1 MSAMPNPISTPRLR
15 SRQLASERR
24 RSNSAPSR
32 AKLVTMTPAARPT
45 DRSTVRSLPNPRSIP
60 KWLRMLVLAQRGSSI
75 VTFTLVGLTL
85 LVYGWTVYSQEL
97 WGRQYR
103 QLEALQRQE
112 RQLTATNEA
121 LKQNLAQQ
129 AEQPDSQLA
138 PPNPSSI
145 IFMPPAS
152 PRPTTAPAPTSA
164 TPLAPNR
171 PLAY

>member
-1 MSAMPNPISTPRLR
+1 MSAMPNPVPTPRLR
-15 SRQLASERR
+15 SRQLASQ
-24 RSNSAPSR
+24 RSRNAPASPP
-32 AKLVTMTPAARPT
+32 KLVSVPPAARPS
-45 DRSTVRSLPNPRSIP
+45 DRSSVRSLPNSRSIP
-60 KWLRMLVLAQRGSSI
+60 KWLRLLVLAQRGSSI
-75 VTFTLVGLTL
+75 VTFTLVGSTL
-85 LVYGWTVYSQEL
+85 LVYGWTVYAQEL

-129 AEQPDSQLA
+129 AEQPNSQLA
-138 PPNPSSI
+138 LPNPNSI

-152 PRPTTAPAPTSA
+152 PRPATAPTTVPA

>member
-1 MSAMPNPISTPRLR
+1 MSAMPNPIPTPRLR
-15 SRQLASERR
+15 SRQLAKR
-24 RSNSAPSR
+24 RSNTPPSR
-32 AKLVTMTPAARPT
+32 AKLVAMTSTAQPAS
-45 DRSTVRSLPNPRSIP
+45 RSSVRALPPRSIP

-75 VTFTLVGLTL
+75 VTFSLVGLTL
-85 LVYGWTVYSQEL
+85 LVYGWTVYAQEL

-129 AEQPDSQLA
+129 AEQPESQLA
-138 PPNPSSI
+138 LPNPKQM
-145 IFMPPAS
+145 IFMPSAS
-152 PRPTTAPAPTSA
+152 PRPAPAPATAPA